1 MQAQSDIEALAY
13 AKLQDAEIL
22 LANERFDSAY
32 YLAGYAVELLL
43 KARVCKTLG
52 IPDFFDFDNPAKAKL
67 KNESAITRPYKVHD
81 FEQLI
86 ILSGIYA
93 EYQREIETNKLFRS
107 QWSVVTEWNE
117 NSRYLTEIN
126 PDRVEKF
133 ITSVKA
139 VLKWIQNH
147 L

>member
-1 MQAQSDIEALAY
+1 MQTQSDIEALAY
-13 AKLQDAEIL
+13 AKLKDAECL

-52 IPDFFDFDNPAKAKL
+52 IPDFFDFDNTTKTKL
-67 KNESAITRPYKVHD
+67 KNESIITRPFKVHD

-86 ILSGIYA
+86 VLSGIFG
-93 EYQREIETNKLFRS
+93 EYQKEIKTNEIFVS
-107 QWSVVTEWNE
+107 HWAIVTEWNE
-117 NSRYLTEIN
+117 NSRYFTAIN
-126 PDRVEKF
+126 PDRVKKF
-133 ITSVKA
+133 LTSVKE
-139 VLKWIQNH
+139 VLQWIQKH